1 MGLALPSQPELVV
14 NENLDEL
21 AELARSAGTVVVGRN
36 LQYRRAPDGRTLIG
50 RGKANEIAKTADEL
64 GANVVVFD
72 RTCPSEIARDLMKK
86 KDCQMG

>member
-36 LQYRRAPDGRTLIG
+36 LQFRRAPDEERSS
-50 RGKANEIAKTADEL
+50 
-64 GANVVVFD
+64 GA
-72 RTCPSEIARDLMKK
+72 AR
-86 KDCQMG
+86 